1 MKYYAVRVGRI
12 VGIFFLWEDC
22 KAQVDKYPKAEYKS
36 FTSIMDAVEY
46 IAFEASD
53 YLTKK

>member
-1 MKYYAVRVGRI
+1 MKYYAVRVGRVI
-12 VGIFFLWEDC
+12 GIYFLWEDC